1 MGAIE
6 GGKLSSGKDEIGMS
20 LGFSAADYSAILL
33 SLKSGRH
40 RHGALAAFRFYRCLR
55 DDVQEVPGAG
65 SSSMSS

>member
-33 SLKSGRH
+33 SLKVAVTATVLSLPFGFTAAYVMTYGR
-40 RHGALAAFRFYRCLR
+40 FRGRL
-55 DDVQEVPGAG
+55 VL
-65 SSSMSS
+65 MSS